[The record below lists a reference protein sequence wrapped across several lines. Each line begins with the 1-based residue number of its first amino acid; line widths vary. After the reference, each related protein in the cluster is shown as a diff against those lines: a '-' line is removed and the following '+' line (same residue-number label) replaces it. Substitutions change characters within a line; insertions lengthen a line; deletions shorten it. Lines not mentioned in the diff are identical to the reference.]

1 MRHLAAYLLLKLGG
15 NDSPSADDIT
25 KALGSVGVEVDGASL
40 SKLMGELEGKD
51 LNEILATGKE
61 MLATFGGGGGGG
73 GGAAAGGAAA
83 AEEAPAVSIGV
94 NCVYTYPSSWSQSE
108 FLLFLLLLF
117 IGGGSRR
124 RNGHG
129 WRYGCVRWR
138 RRRRWRLLNVF

>member
-25 KALGSVGVEVDGASL
+25 KALGSVGVEVDSDSL

-73 GGAAAGGAAA
+73 GGGGAAAGGDAAGDA
-83 AEEAPAVSIGV
+83 APAVEEV
-94 NCVYTYPSSWSQSE
+94 E
-108 FLLFLLLLF
+108 EEMDM
-117 IGGGSRR
+117 GGGMD
-124 RNGHG
+124 
-129 WRYGCVRWR
+129 
-138 RRRRWRLLNVF
+138 VFGGGGGGGDY